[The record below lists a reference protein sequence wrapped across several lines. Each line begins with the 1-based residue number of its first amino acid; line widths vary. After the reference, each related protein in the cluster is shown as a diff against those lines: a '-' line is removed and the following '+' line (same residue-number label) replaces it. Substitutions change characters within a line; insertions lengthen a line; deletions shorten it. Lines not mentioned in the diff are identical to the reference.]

1 MKIYNFHN
9 GKLRNNFNPQY
20 SFYLAEDSLDLNTDT
35 MAQLLLN
42 KEKEFLNKY
51 PSFTDGGTGLGN
63 QSITSRFYYYNLLQ
77 IPETKFL
84 KKHIRKTHDKFL
96 MNLGYKIE
104 TNYYAQCWFNVMRK
118 GDQIKPHRHA
128 PTNFKENCYLCGHFN
143 AQVDGTT
150 STFYKLNDHVEEMK
164 NISGNITFF
173 PSYVSH
179 WTNLYNG
186 NSQRITCAFDIKS
199 KEFFEFDT
207 YLDARSKWVKLE

>member
-1 MKIYNFHN
+1 MYHIKQ
-9 GKLRNNFNPQY
+9 LQ
-20 SFYLAEDSLDLNTDT
+20 TDIDCVELSK
-35 MAQLLLN
+35 LLLK
-42 KEKEFLNKY
+42 KEPEIIKKY
-51 PSFTDGGTGLGN
+51 PPTGFGGKFSDGNTGLGEN
-63 QSITSRFYYYNLLQ
+63 STTSRFYHYNVLNWEGTDL
-77 IPETKFL
+77 L
-84 KKHIRKTHDKFL
+84 KKYIK
-96 MNLGYKIE
+96 LGYEEYTGLKDTAI
-104 TNYYAQCWFNVMRK
+104 YVKCWVNVMRK
-118 GDQIKPHRHA
+118 GDQIKPHQHA
-128 PTNFKENCYLCGHFN
+128 HIDYKENNYLCGHFN

>member
-1 MKIYNFHN
+1 VYHIKQ
-9 GKLRNNFNPQY
+9 LQ
-20 SFYLAEDSLDLNTDT
+20 TDIDCVELSKF
-35 MAQLLLN
+35 LLK
-42 KEKEFLNKY
+42 KEPEIIKKY
-51 PSFTDGGTGLGN
+51 PPTGYNGIPTDGNTGLGEN
-63 QSITSRFYYYNLLQ
+63 STTSRFYHYNVLNWEGTDL
-77 IPETKFL
+77 L
-84 KKHIRKTHDKFL
+84 KKYIK
-96 MNLGYKIE
+96 LGYEEYTGLKDTEI
-104 TNYYAQCWFNVMRK
+104 YVKCWVNVMRK
-118 GDQIKPHRHA
+118 GDQIKPHKHSDIDY
-128 PTNFKENCYLCGHFN
+128 KENDYLCGHFN